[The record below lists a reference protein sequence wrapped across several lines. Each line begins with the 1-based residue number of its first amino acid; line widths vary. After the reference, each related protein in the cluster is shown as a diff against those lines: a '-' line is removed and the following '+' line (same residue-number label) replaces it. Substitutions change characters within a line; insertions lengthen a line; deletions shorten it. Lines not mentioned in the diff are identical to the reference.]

1 MRNNLPPIMGKHS
14 DLISILLIV
23 ILGMFIPFLGSII
36 IMFNVSP
43 LNIDDLVIIG
53 STFGYFLLIFAFE
66 LGIVYVYFYS
76 TNVLAQKKIDQDK
89 EIRKKR

>member
-1 MRNNLPPIMGKHS
+1 MGKHS

-23 ILGMFIPFLGSII
+23 IIGMFIPFLGSLI

-43 LNIDDLVIIG
+43 FNKQDLHTIG
-53 STFGYFLLIFAFE
+53 LTFGFFLLIFAFE

-76 TNVLAQKKIDQDK
+76 TNAFAQKKIDK
-89 EIRKKR
+89 EAENKKKKH